1 MPVVS
6 DLSAKPGD
14 LLFRFYTPRVF
25 AVIIVLSAEPQSADT
40 QSDCAVVVW
49 SDAQDVKIRM
59 LQNGASGKRS
69 TLTLTG
75 GLND

>member
-1 MPVVS
+1 MS
-6 DLSAKPGD
+6 CELNAPGD

-49 SDAQDVKIRM
+49 SDAQDVKIMACYGVITDELRTE
-59 LQNGASGKRS
+59 RS
-69 TLTLTG
+69 W
-75 GLND
+75 